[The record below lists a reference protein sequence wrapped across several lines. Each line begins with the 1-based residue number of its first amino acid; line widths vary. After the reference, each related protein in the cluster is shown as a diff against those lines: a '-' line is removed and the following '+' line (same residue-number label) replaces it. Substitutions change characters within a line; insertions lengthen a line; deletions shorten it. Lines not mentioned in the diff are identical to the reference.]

1 MAKSNTASAPQRKPR
16 ILWAN
21 PFCLLDT
28 SSGANMSVRAI
39 LRQLVAQGYEV
50 AILGATI
57 FDAPKGITKLKPLF
71 EHNQLQPYAG
81 KLVSIKDDTLTHHLF
96 VTKNVFRDRMTAK
109 EDGLWHGAYI
119 NLLDTFK
126 PDLVW
131 FYGGY
136 AMEMQIPYEARLRGI
151 PSAFYLVNGN
161 YKAWRWC
168 QDVDVIITDTM
179 ETAAYYQEHVS
190 FKPVPVGKFIET
202 EHFVAPTHTRE
213 RLLFINPSMVKGGTV
228 VVQLALALEQQR
240 PGTVIEVVESRGNWE
255 QLVRKV
261 TSELKQP
268 RSTLSNVV
276 ITANTDDMRPIYGRA
291 RVLLAPSLWWESG
304 ARVLAE
310 AMLNGIPALVSNHGG
325 NPGMVEEGGIL
336 IDFPPECHQEPYDY
350 LLNNDQ
356 IQAIVDRLLPLLD
369 DDQAYQQMV
378 ENAYAVGQRKHH
390 IDSSTKRLVQTF
402 APYLRRRA
410 GDKNFYRLISQYHK
424 HKLSPANHPGGGI
437 PEDYSEAYFDIES
450 LELLASSTHDE
461 LSPTVA
467 KQPVPQH
474 KPGVV
479 GAEQSTVMP
488 AYAPS
493 ASASVKEETIFD
505 WQFKGQ
511 LVAVDNRAK
520 LFQKGV
526 IEKLLDTKAFAI
538 VAFDPASEV
547 KEHDKYA
554 DNEDLQLFRHA
565 LLGNGEGATLY
576 TCLAPSLSSTLK
588 PLPAEQMPMQ
598 YRQGAKVL
606 AELPIQTIA
615 LDSIDGLP
623 SLDWLILDERSD
635 AISILEHGKQALKET
650 LLIQARVAFQ
660 PTHERQPSLT
670 ELQYWASRNGFRF
683 YRFNDASYQSL
694 FPKESEAHEQL
705 ASELHSLDALFL
717 PSHERM
723 AQLDD
728 NRKQKLVFLLHTVFD
743 AHDMAYQVMSQVN
756 ELLAKNYLRF
766 VEGELS
772 APISAPQE
780 LRQPVIKEEE
790 GSVPAQKT
798 VQKQATLAQH
808 PTIRS
813 FKQRAAAQEP
823 LQPGEKGLFIDC
835 GGYDSCSSIKFMMN
849 NPEFD
854 CVTFEPNP
862 TLWSYYK
869 DAPTFL
875 IKKAAY
881 IHDGEVKF
889 TLDSL
894 DEDGSSLIK
903 NKRIDYTGRVQNKQ
917 FPTITAQCVDIAR
930 FIQDCEPHY
939 DRIILKMDI
948 EGAEYDILDRLIEK
962 NLLGSIDKLYCEFHW
977 HKCGISKKRHDA
989 IVENVE
995 KKMPVLDWDALD
1007 FSIHKRDKTLYDA
1020 RKVIAAYIKECA
1032 RKNKFVTEK
1041 TVPVFVAKYSIENVD
1056 EKKQEKSA
1064 LKEASF
1070 YELQKNHDM
1079 LYEAARKELSV
1090 LLGELHGMEQSIRF
1104 WDIVLH
1110 YFLAYKFVRFYVSRW
1125 NHSLLNKAKNASVV
1139 LSRFPVGTTMQFG
1152 VETFD
1157 LVNNEAPFFDEY
1169 IKIPLAKKQNKN
1181 KKDMRYDDVLE
1192 EITSQNE
1199 TKLQS
1204 CQGKYAIDLG
1214 VHNFPYWK
1222 HFWKEEQDAELIQLV
1237 LPPVAATEKLNVK
1250 FRQKIADLDKSYGR
1264 TYEFPGFWSSLA
1276 LSLPKEFIEDFM
1288 FYHRA
1293 VSKCLGSAKPEF
1305 VASTLLS
1312 TMQARLLAA
1321 TLVDKGVPLYL
1332 QQHGGG
1338 YAEFKSNINAAIEV
1352 RLSDKFFTWGWS
1364 GSSPKVLPNYPHRLI
1379 DMEKSYAQ
1387 ICEVKSDILIIAPHM
1402 PNVPDFFNGD
1412 ENVFGS
1418 NIEEVMLDYIQS
1430 VAEKEKPNL
1439 VVRFRRQH
1447 GSSSKYEKNIIE
1459 MLPMNSRVDFQN
1471 RSILDAYA
1479 KAKEVI
1485 IVTPFSTSE
1494 WECAYLNIPYKVLIK
1509 PNEEFMEV
1517 PSFIPESYDE

>member
-57 FDAPKGITKLKPLF
+57 FDAPKGVTKLKPLF

-336 IDFPPECHQEPYDY
+336 IDFPSECHQEPYDY

-356 IQAIVDRLLPLLD
+356 VQAIVDRLLPLLD

-424 HKLSPANHPGGGI
+424 HNLSPANHPGGGI

-461 LSPTVA
+461 LSPAVA

-474 KPGVV
+474 KPGIV

-493 ASASVKEETIFD
+493 ASASVKEETMFD

-511 LVAVDNRAK
+511 LVTVDNRAK
-520 LFQKGV
+520 LFQKGA

-547 KEHDKYA
+547 KEYDKYA

-705 ASELHSLDALFL
+705 ASELQSLDALFL

-862 TLWSYYK
+862 TLWPYYK

-881 IHDGEVKF
+881 VHDGEVKF

-917 FPTITAQCVDIAR
+917 FPTITAQCVDIAC
-930 FIQDCEPHY
+930 FIQDCKPHY

-948 EGAEYDILDRLIEK
+948 EGAEYDILDRLVEK
-962 NLLGSIDKLYCEFHW
+962 DLLGSVDKLYCEFHW

-989 IVENVE
+989 IVGEVE
-995 KKMPVLDWDALD
+995 KKMPVLEWDALD
-1007 FSIHKRDKTLYDA
+1007 FSIHKRDKSLSDA
-1020 RKVIAAYIKECA
+1020 RKVITSYIKECA
-1032 RKNKFVTEK
+1032 KNNSVVTEK
-1041 TVPVFVAKYSIENVD
+1041 TVPVFIARHSIENVN
-1056 EKKQEKSA
+1056 ESQEIINKE
-1064 LKEASF
+1064 LKEPSY
-1070 YELQKNHDM
+1070 YEVKKNHDM
-1079 LYEAARKELSV
+1079 LYEIARKELSA
-1090 LLGELHGMEQSIRF
+1090 LLGQLHSMEKSERF

-1110 YFLAYKFVRFYVSRW
+1110 YFLAYKFMSGYVSRW
-1125 NHSLLNKAKNASVV
+1125 NNSLLNNAKNAGIA
-1139 LSRFPVGTTMQFG
+1139 LQRFPVDTTMLFG
-1152 VETFD
+1152 TETFD
-1157 LVNNEAPFFDEY
+1157 LVGDDAPFFDEH
-1169 IKIPLAKKQNKN
+1169 IKLPLAKKTKKN
-1181 KKDMRYDDVLE
+1181 HSVLQSDDVVAKAAR
-1192 EITSQNE
+1192 QNRA
-1199 TKLQS
+1199 KVQA
-1204 CQGKYAIDLG
+1204 CQGKYAFDIG
-1214 VHNFPYWK
+1214 VHNFSYWQK
-1222 HFWKEEQDAELIQLV
+1222 LWREEQDADLIQIT
-1237 LPPVAATEKLNVK
+1237 LPPVAASGKLNVS
-1250 FRQKIADLDKSYGR
+1250 FRQKIADLDKSHVN
-1264 TYEFPGFWSSLA
+1264 TQEFPGFWSSLA
-1276 LSLPKEFIEDFM
+1276 LSLPKEFIEDFAS
-1288 FYHRA
+1288 YYKA
-1293 VSKCLGSAKPEF
+1293 VTLCMADTQPEF
-1305 VASTLLS
+1305 IASTLLS
-1312 TMQARLLAA
+1312 TLQARLVAA
-1321 TLVDKGVPLYL
+1321 ISVDQGIPLYL
-1332 QQHGGG
+1332 QQHGGAYG
-1338 YAEFKSNINAAIEV
+1338 EFESHLGMAIET
-1352 RLSDKFFTWGWS
+1352 RLSDRFYTWGWTH
-1364 GSSPKVLPNYPHRLI
+1364 PLKNTIADKPHRIELLRPEYERY
-1379 DMEKSYAQ
+1379 EKQ
-1387 ICEVKSDILIIAPHM
+1387 GQDTLVIGPHE
-1402 PNVPDFFNGD
+1402 PTVPVLWKGT
-1412 ENVFGS
+1412 
-1418 NIEEVMLDYIQS
+1418 IEEWS
-1430 VAEKEKPNL
+1430 VEESIASYLKEVPVSELANTVIRL
-1439 VVRFRRQH
+1439 RRQH
-1447 GSSSKYEKNIIE
+1447 GQSQKYEKWLLSALPPE
-1459 MLPMNSRVDFQN
+1459 MRVDFQE
-1471 RSILDAYA
+1471 RSIAHAYA
-1479 KAKEVI
+1479 CAKEVVI
-1485 IVTPFSTSE
+1485 LTPFSTSA
-1494 WECAYLNIPYKVLIK
+1494 WECEYLGIPYRVLNQ
-1509 PNEEFMEV
+1509 PSEEFLQV
-1517 PSFIPESYDE
+1517 PSFIPEVYE